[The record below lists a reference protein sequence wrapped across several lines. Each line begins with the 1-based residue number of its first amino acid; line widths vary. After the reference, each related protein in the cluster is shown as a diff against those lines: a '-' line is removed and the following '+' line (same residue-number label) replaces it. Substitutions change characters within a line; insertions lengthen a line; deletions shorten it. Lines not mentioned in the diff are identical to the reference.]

1 MPLAS
6 QTGNHCIVCGDGPL
20 AYRIGEELTSRY
32 GADVVLVVPERLRS
46 SESQIST
53 PAGATVLER
62 DELSSET
69 FTEAGVASARALAL
83 VGQDDLANFHAAL
96 RAQELNPELRLVV
109 AAFNRRLGEHIRG
122 FFRDCTVLS
131 SSSMAAPSFVAAA
144 LGSPA
149 PSHVRVSG
157 RTLYLA
163 KRSDVPPEQV
173 VCGLAVPD
181 DPAGTT
187 QLIAPDELAGGDD
200 QAQVRVELLSAQRGV
215 EVGQIILPHQ
225 GEGTGRR
232 HARLGERLTGQVVP
246 LEHGRSGGRAHLR
259 PVAPQSLGQH
269 QDHILA
275 VARRQFL
282 ADSVGER
289 AVPADNAVVPG
300 LDGQGHGQIIFK
312 PARYY

>member
-1 MPLAS
+1 MPLPS

-32 GADVVLVVPERLRS
+32 GEDVVLVLPERLRS
-46 SESQIST
+46 NQPQLSL

-62 DELSSET
+62 DELT
-69 FTEAGVASARALAL
+69 TEAFADADVASARAMAL

-96 RAQELNPELRLVV
+96 RAQELNPDLRLVV

-131 SSSMAAPSFVAAA
+131 SSSLAAPSFVAAA

-163 KRSDVPPEQV
+163 RRSDVPPGHV

-181 DPAGTT
+181 DPVGTT
-187 QLIAPDELAGGDD
+187 QLVAPDELAGGDD
-200 QAQVRVELLSAQRGV
+200 GLV
-215 EVGQIILPHQ
+215 
-225 GEGTGRR
+225 
-232 HARLGERLTGQVVP
+232 
-246 LEHGRSGGRAHLR
+246 
-259 PVAPQSLGQH
+259 
-269 QDHILA
+269 LA
-275 VARRQFL
+275 VADGTPRDPL
-282 ADSVGER
+282 AMQRHPLR
-289 AVPADNAVVPG
+289 AFAGMLWRLAWNKFGVDFAILLAVVVAGFG
-300 LDGQGHGQIIFK
+300 LLVTSYPVGT
-312 PARYY
+312 AL